1 MSLQNL
7 MKIKL
12 LITGGT
18 IDKQYNELDG
28 ELIFTQSGVEDML
41 AQGRAKL
48 DISYET
54 VMLKDS
60 LDMNDNDRQQ
70 LLESCLACNE
80 SQIVI
85 THGTDTMVETSQ
97 MLAAGIKDKTI
108 VLLGAMVPYQFKQSD
123 ALFNLGCA
131 VAAVQ
136 TLENGVYITMNGRI
150 FNYDEVIKNNELGE
164 FQSKDWGVE

>member
-7 MKIKL
+7 MTIKL

-18 IDKQYNELDG
+18 IDKQYDELNG
-28 ELIFTQSGVEDML
+28 ELIFTQSGIEDML
-41 AQGRAKL
+41 LQGRAKL
-48 DISYET
+48 DISPAT

-60 LDMNDNDRQQ
+60 LDMDDDDRQEI
-70 LLESCLACNE
+70 LAACLACDE

-97 MLAAGIKDKTI
+97 VLAAEIKDKTI
-108 VLLGAMVPYQFKQSD
+108 VLLGAMVPYQFKNSD

-131 VAAVQ
+131 IAAVQ
-136 TLENGVYITMNGRI
+136 TLENGVYITMNGKV
-150 FNYDEVIKNNELGE
+150 FNFDEVSKNKELGE
-164 FQSKDWGVE
+164 FQHR

>member
-1 MSLQNL
+1 MLMSLQNL
-7 MKIKL
+7 MTIKL

-18 IDKQYNELDG
+18 IDKQYDELNG
-28 ELIFTQSGVEDML
+28 ELIFTQSGIEDML

-48 DISYET
+48 GISPET

-60 LDMNDNDRQQ
+60 LDMDDNHRQQ
-70 LLESCLACNE
+70 ILKACIDCDE

-97 MLAAGIKDKTI
+97 VLAAEIKDKTI
-108 VLLGAMVPYQFKQSD
+108 VLLGAMVPYQFKNSD

-131 VAAVQ
+131 MAAVQ
-136 TLENGVYITMNGRI
+136 TLEHGVYITMNGKI
-150 FNYDEVIKNNELGE
+150 FNYDEVIKNKELGE
-164 FQSKDWGVE
+164 FQSK

>member
-7 MKIKL
+7 MTIKL

-18 IDKQYNELDG
+18 IDKQYDELNG

-48 DISYET
+48 DISTET

-60 LDMNDNDRQQ
+60 LDMDDNDRQQ
-70 LLESCLACNE
+70 ILKACLTCDE

-85 THGTDTMVETSQ
+85 THGTDTMIETSQ
-97 MLAAGIKDKTI
+97 VLAAGIKDKTI
-108 VLLGAMVPYQFKQSD
+108 VLLGAMVPYQFKNSD

-131 VAAVQ
+131 IAAVQ
-136 TLENGVYITMNGRI
+136 TLENAVYITMNGKI
-150 FNYDEVIKNNELGE
+150 FNYDEVIKNKDLGE
-164 FQSKDWGVE
+164 FQSKE

>member
-1 MSLQNL
+1 MT
-7 MKIKL
+7 IRL

-28 ELIFTQSGVEDML
+28 ELIFSESGVEDML
-41 AQGRAKL
+41 VQGRAKL
-48 DISYET
+48 DIAYET

-60 LDMNDNDRQQ
+60 LDMDDNDRQQ
-70 LLESCLACNE
+70 ILESCLACDE

-97 MLAAGIKDKTI
+97 VLAAEIKDKTI
-108 VLLGAMVPYQFKQSD
+108 VLLGAMVPYQFKNSD

-131 VAAVQ
+131 IAAVQ
-136 TLENGVYITMNGRI
+136 TLGNGVYITMNGKV
-150 FNYDEVIKNNELGE
+150 FNFDEVSKNKELGE
-164 FQSKDWGVE
+164 FQHR

>member
-1 MSLQNL
+1 MT
-7 MKIKL
+7 IRL

-18 IDKQYNELDG
+18 IDKQYNELNG
-28 ELIFTQSGVEDML
+28 ELIFTQSGIEDML

-48 DISYET
+48 DIAYET

-60 LDMNDNDRQQ
+60 LDMDDSDRQHI
-70 LLESCLACNE
+70 LKSCLSCDE

-97 MLAAGIKDKTI
+97 VLAAKIKDKTI
-108 VLLGAMVPYQFKQSD
+108 VLLGAIMPYQLKNSD

-131 VAAVQ
+131 IAAVQ
-136 TLENGVYITMNGRI
+136 TLKNGVYITMNGRV
-150 FNYDEVIKNNELGE
+150 FNYDEVIKNKKIGE
-164 FQSKDWGVE
+164 FQST

>member
-1 MSLQNL
+1 MT
-7 MKIKL
+7 IKV

-18 IDKQYNELDG
+18 IDKQYNKLNG
-28 ELIFTQSGVEDML
+28 ELIFTQSGVKDML

-60 LDMNDNDRQQ
+60 LDMDDNDRQEI
-70 LLESCLACNE
+70 LAACLACDE

-97 MLAAGIKDKTI
+97 VLAAGIKDKTI
-108 VLLGAMVPYQFKQSD
+108 VLLGAMVPYQFKNSD

-131 VAAVQ
+131 MATVQ
-136 TLENGVYITMNGRI
+136 TLGNGVYITMNGKI
-150 FNYDEVIKNNELGE
+150 FNYDEVIKNKDLGE
-164 FQSKDWGVE
+164 FQSR

>member
-1 MSLQNL
+1 MT
-7 MKIKL
+7 IRI

-18 IDKQYNELDG
+18 IDKQYNELNG
-28 ELIFTQSGVEDML
+28 ELIFTQSAVKEML
-41 AQGRAKL
+41 AQGKANL

-60 LDMNDNDRQQ
+60 LELTDDDRQKI
-70 LLESCLACNE
+70 LAACLACDE

-97 MLAAGIKDKTI
+97 VLAAGIKDKTI
-108 VLLGAMVPYQFKQSD
+108 VLLGAMVPYQFKNSD

-131 VAAVQ
+131 IAAVQ
-136 TLENGVYITMNGRI
+136 TLVNGVYITMNGKI
-150 FNYDEVIKNNELGE
+150 FNYDEVIKNRELGE
-164 FQSKDWGVE
+164 FKHRD

>member
-7 MKIKL
+7 MTIKL

-18 IDKQYNELDG
+18 IDKQYDELNG

-48 DISYET
+48 DISPET

-60 LDMNDNDRQQ
+60 LDMDDNDRQQ
-70 LLESCLACNE
+70 ILKSCVACDE

-97 MLAAGIKDKTI
+97 VLAAGIKDKTI
-108 VLLGAMVPYQFKQSD
+108 VLLGAMVPYQFKISD

-131 VAAVQ
+131 IAAVQ
-136 TLENGVYITMNGRI
+136 TLVNGVYITMNGKI
-150 FNYDEVIKNNELGE
+150 FNYDEVIKNRELGE
-164 FQSKDWGVE
+164 FKHRD

>member
-1 MSLQNL
+1 MT
-7 MKIKL
+7 IKV

-18 IDKQYNELDG
+18 IDKQYNELNG
-28 ELIFTQSGVEDML
+28 ELIFTQSGVKDML

-60 LDMNDNDRQQ
+60 LELNDDDRQKI
-70 LLESCLACNE
+70 LAACLACDE

-97 MLAAGIKDKTI
+97 VLAAGIKDKTI
-108 VLLGAMVPYQFKQSD
+108 VLLGAMVPYQFKNSD
-123 ALFNLGCA
+123 TLFNLGCA
-131 VAAVQ
+131 MAAVQ
-136 TLENGVYITMNGRI
+136 TLENGVYITMNGKI
-150 FNYDEVIKNNELGE
+150 FNYDEVIKNKDLGE
-164 FQSKDWGVE
+164 FQSR

>member
-1 MSLQNL
+1 MT
-7 MKIKL
+7 IRL

-28 ELIFTQSGVEDML
+28 ELIFTESRVEDML

-48 DISYET
+48 DIAHET

-60 LDMNDNDRQQ
+60 LDMDENDRQKI
-70 LLESCLACNE
+70 LSSCLACDE
-80 SQIVI
+80 SRIVI

-97 MLAAGIKDKTI
+97 ILAAEINDKTI
-108 VLLGAMVPYQFKQSD
+108 VLLGAMIPYQFKNSD

-131 VAAVQ
+131 VAAAL
-136 TLENGVYITMNGRI
+136 TLDSGVYITMNGKV
-150 FNYDEVIKNNELGE
+150 FKYDEVLKNKELGE
-164 FQSKDWGVE
+164 FQHK

>member
-1 MSLQNL
+1 MSLRNL
-7 MKIKL
+7 MTIRL

-18 IDKQYNELDG
+18 IDKQYNELNG
-28 ELIFTQSGVEDML
+28 ELIFTQSGIEDML

-48 DISYET
+48 DIAYET

-60 LDMNDNDRQQ
+60 LDMDDSDRQHI
-70 LLESCLACNE
+70 LKSCLSCDE

-97 MLAAGIKDKTI
+97 VLAAKIKDKTI
-108 VLLGAMVPYQFKQSD
+108 VLLGAIMPYQLKNSD

-131 VAAVQ
+131 IAAVQ
-136 TLENGVYITMNGRI
+136 TLKNGVYITMNGRV
-150 FNYDEVIKNNELGE
+150 FNYDEVIKNKKIGE
-164 FQSKDWGVE
+164 FQST